1 MRPRMER
8 KRCFANIFLTLQIC
22 EQKNEKK
29 NEMGIEFLIFFSH
42 TSTCIK
48 LQKKFLFYP
57 NYL

>member
-1 MRPRMER
+1 MER